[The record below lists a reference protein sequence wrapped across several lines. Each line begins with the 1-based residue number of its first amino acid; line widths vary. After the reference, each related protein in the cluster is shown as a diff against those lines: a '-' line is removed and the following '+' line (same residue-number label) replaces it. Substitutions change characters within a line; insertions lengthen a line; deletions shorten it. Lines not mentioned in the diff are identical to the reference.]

1 MTKITNSNIL
11 SAFRKQLGLSK
22 ADEVAFVEAFQS
34 VFEEALLRDKVL
46 KISGLGTFKLIAVES
61 RKSVNVNTGEE
72 IEIAGHYKLTF
83 TPDVALKDKVN
94 EPLAHLETMELD
106 ANDGNSSEVVVEQ
119 PSIEPLNVSESTEV
133 PQSQDDPLQKLTEQ
147 ALELKDILADI
158 QGFGIVSQDLVEE
171 ETIVEAKPEEII
183 VEPEVNKEEQETDSE
198 EVVVEIQEDPKS
210 EELKQ
215 EESKQEAPKQEEPKQ
230 ELPQTPIV
238 ETPIVEPSPK
248 SQDSTSVLGKDIV
261 NAINQEDNKS
271 ENKRS
276 KGWVWVAVILFLGVI
291 GLLVYQNLDF
301 FSQPIATD
309 TDASLIAE
317 VEPESEIVLTEPE
330 DSLLDANLEIDT
342 VEALEPQL
350 SIDSIAIDKTSPI
363 YSEQFSDIFNRKRE
377 YTEFIDTVT
386 LNEGSRLTWI
396 SFKQYGHKDYWV
408 YIYEANRDIVKNPNA
423 IKIGTQLRIPKLAPE
438 LIDTTNPETI
448 EYARYLHDVYVKK

>member
-106 ANDGNSSEVVVEQ
+106 ANDGNYSEVVVEQ

-183 VEPEVNKEEQETDSE
+183 VEPEVNKE
-198 EVVVEIQEDPKS
+198 
-210 EELKQ
+210 
-215 EESKQEAPKQEEPKQ
+215 
-230 ELPQTPIV
+230 
-238 ETPIVEPSPK
+238 
-248 SQDSTSVLGKDIV
+248 
-261 NAINQEDNKS
+261 
-271 ENKRS
+271 
-276 KGWVWVAVILFLGVI
+276 
-291 GLLVYQNLDF
+291 
-301 FSQPIATD
+301 
-309 TDASLIAE
+309 
-317 VEPESEIVLTEPE
+317 
-330 DSLLDANLEIDT
+330 
-342 VEALEPQL
+342 
-350 SIDSIAIDKTSPI
+350 
-363 YSEQFSDIFNRKRE
+363 
-377 YTEFIDTVT
+377 
-386 LNEGSRLTWI
+386 
-396 SFKQYGHKDYWV
+396 
-408 YIYEANRDIVKNPNA
+408 
-423 IKIGTQLRIPKLAPE
+423 
-438 LIDTTNPETI
+438 
-448 EYARYLHDVYVKK
+448 

>member
-1 MTKITNSNIL
+1 MAKITNTNIL
-11 SAFRKQLGLSK
+11 STFRKQLGISK
-22 ADEVAFVEAFQS
+22 TDEVAFVEAFQS
-34 VFEEALLRDKVL
+34 TFEEALLRDKML
-46 KISGLGTFKLIAVES
+46 KISGLGTFKLIPVES

-83 TPDVALKDKVN
+83 TPDLALKDKVN

-106 ANDGNSSEVVVEQ
+106 ANNDDSSEVIVEQ
-119 PSIEPLNVSESTEV
+119 LHVSPIKEAESIEL

-158 QGFGIVSQDLVEE
+158 QGFGVATQDLVEE
-171 ETIVEAKPEEII
+171 ETIVEEKAEEII
-183 VEPEVNKEEQETDSE
+183 VAPEVINEEQELDTK
-198 EVVVEIQEDPKS
+198 EVVVAP
-210 EELKQ
+210 
-215 EESKQEAPKQEEPKQ
+215 QEAPKHEEPKQ
-230 ELPQTPIV
+230 EAPQTPVV

-248 SQDSTSVLGKDIV
+248 PQESTSVVAKDIV

-271 ENKRS
+271 ANKRS
-276 KGWVWVAVILFLGVI
+276 SAWIWVAVILFLGVI

-301 FSQPIATD
+301 FSQPIIEEV
-309 TDASLIAE
+309 DALVVADE
-317 VEPESEIVLTEPE
+317 EPQPEQIITQPE
-330 DSLLDANLEIDT
+330 DSILASTIETDT
-342 VEALEPQL
+342 VAVLEPQTPTDT
-350 SIDSIAIDKTSPI
+350 IVVDKTSPL
-363 YSEQFSDIFNRKRE
+363 YSEQFSDIFNYKRE

-396 SFKQYGHKDYWV
+396 SLKQYGHKDYWV

-423 IKIGTQLRIPKLAPE
+423 IAIGTRLRIPQLAPE

>member
-106 ANDGNSSEVVVEQ
+106 ANDGNSFEVVVEQ
-119 PSIEPLNVSESTEV
+119 SSIEPLNVSESTEV

-238 ETPIVEPSPK
+238 ETPIVEPFSK

-317 VEPESEIVLTEPE
+317 VEPESEIVLTEP
-330 DSLLDANLEIDT
+330 
-342 VEALEPQL
+342 
-350 SIDSIAIDKTSPI
+350 
-363 YSEQFSDIFNRKRE
+363 
-377 YTEFIDTVT
+377 
-386 LNEGSRLTWI
+386 
-396 SFKQYGHKDYWV
+396 
-408 YIYEANRDIVKNPNA
+408 
-423 IKIGTQLRIPKLAPE
+423 
-438 LIDTTNPETI
+438 
-448 EYARYLHDVYVKK
+448 

>member
-1 MTKITNSNIL
+1 MAKITNTNIL
-11 SAFRKQLGLSK
+11 SAFRKQLGISK
-22 ADEVAFVEAFQS
+22 TDEVAFVEAFQS
-34 VFEEALLRDKVL
+34 TFEEALLRDKML
-46 KISGLGTFKLIAVES
+46 KISGLGTFKLIPVES

-106 ANDGNSSEVVVEQ
+106 ANNDDSSEVIVEQ
-119 PSIEPLNVSESTEV
+119 LHVSPIKEAESIEL

-158 QGFGIVSQDLVEE
+158 QGFGVATQDLVEE
-171 ETIVEAKPEEII
+171 ETIVEENAEEII
-183 VEPEVNKEEQETDSE
+183 VAPEVINEEQEPDTK
-198 EVVVEIQEDPKS
+198 EVVVAP
-210 EELKQ
+210 
-215 EESKQEAPKQEEPKQ
+215 QEAPKHEEPKQ
-230 ELPQTPIV
+230 EAPQTPVV
-238 ETPIVEPSPK
+238 EAPIVEPSPK
-248 SQDSTSVLGKDIV
+248 PQESTSVVAKDIV
-261 NAINQEDNKS
+261 NVINQEDNKS
-271 ENKRS
+271 ANKRS
-276 KGWVWVAVILFLGVI
+276 SAWIWVAVILFLGVI

-301 FSQPIATD
+301 FSQPIIEEAD
-309 TDASLIAE
+309 TLVVAD
-317 VEPESEIVLTEPE
+317 VEPQPEQIITQPE
-330 DSLLDANLEIDT
+330 DSILASTIEADT
-342 VEALEPQL
+342 VAVPEPQTPTDT
-350 SIDSIAIDKTSPI
+350 IVVDKTSPL
-363 YSEQFSDIFNRKRE
+363 YSEQFSDIFNYKRE

-396 SFKQYGHKDYWV
+396 SLKQYGHKDYWV

-423 IKIGTQLRIPKLAPE
+423 IAIGTRLRIPRLAPE

>member
-106 ANDGNSSEVVVEQ
+106 ANDGNSFEVVVEQ

-183 VEPEVNKEEQETDSE
+183 VEPEVNKEEQEADSE

-215 EESKQEAPKQEEPKQ
+215 E
-230 ELPQTPIV
+230 
-238 ETPIVEPSPK
+238 
-248 SQDSTSVLGKDIV
+248 
-261 NAINQEDNKS
+261 
-271 ENKRS
+271 
-276 KGWVWVAVILFLGVI
+276 
-291 GLLVYQNLDF
+291 
-301 FSQPIATD
+301 
-309 TDASLIAE
+309 
-317 VEPESEIVLTEPE
+317 
-330 DSLLDANLEIDT
+330 
-342 VEALEPQL
+342 
-350 SIDSIAIDKTSPI
+350 
-363 YSEQFSDIFNRKRE
+363 
-377 YTEFIDTVT
+377 
-386 LNEGSRLTWI
+386 
-396 SFKQYGHKDYWV
+396 
-408 YIYEANRDIVKNPNA
+408 
-423 IKIGTQLRIPKLAPE
+423 
-438 LIDTTNPETI
+438 
-448 EYARYLHDVYVKK
+448 

>member
-1 MTKITNSNIL
+1 MAKITNTNIL
-11 SAFRKQLGLSK
+11 STFRKQLGISK
-22 ADEVAFVEAFQS
+22 TDEVAFVEAFQS
-34 VFEEALLRDKVL
+34 TFEEALLRDKML
-46 KISGLGTFKLIAVES
+46 KISGLGTFKLIPVES

-83 TPDVALKDKVN
+83 TPDLALKDKVN

-106 ANDGNSSEVVVEQ
+106 ANNDDSSEVIVEQ
-119 PSIEPLNVSESTEV
+119 LHVSPIKEAESIEL

-158 QGFGIVSQDLVEE
+158 QGFGVATQDLVEE
-171 ETIVEAKPEEII
+171 ETIVEDKAEEII
-183 VEPEVNKEEQETDSE
+183 VAPEVINEEQEPDTK
-198 EVVVEIQEDPKS
+198 EVVVAP
-210 EELKQ
+210 
-215 EESKQEAPKQEEPKQ
+215 QEAPKHEEPKQ
-230 ELPQTPIV
+230 EAPQTPVV

-248 SQDSTSVLGKDIV
+248 PQESTSVVAKDIV

-271 ENKRS
+271 ANKRS
-276 KGWVWVAVILFLGVI
+276 SAWIWVAVILFLGVI

-301 FSQPIATD
+301 FSQPIIEEAD
-309 TDASLIAE
+309 TLAVAD
-317 VEPESEIVLTEPE
+317 VEPQPEQIITQPE
-330 DSLLDANLEIDT
+330 DSILASTIETDT
-342 VEALEPQL
+342 VAVLEPQTPTDT
-350 SIDSIAIDKTSPI
+350 IVVDKTSPL
-363 YSEQFSDIFNRKRE
+363 YSEQFSDIFNYKRE

-396 SFKQYGHKDYWV
+396 SLKQYGHKDYWV

-423 IKIGTQLRIPKLAPE
+423 IAIGTRLRIPQLAPE

>member
-1 MTKITNSNIL
+1 MAKITNSNIL
-11 SAFRKQLGLSK
+11 SIFRKQLGVSK
-22 ADEVAFVEAFQS
+22 ADEVAFAEAFQS
-34 VFEEALLRDKVL
+34 IFEEALLRDKIL
-46 KISGLGTFKLIAVES
+46 KISGLGTFKLISVES

-94 EPLAHLETMELD
+94 EPLAHLETIELD
-106 ANDGNSSEVVVEQ
+106 VNDGDSPANVEEQ
-119 PSIEPLNVSESTEV
+119 SYVESHKDYEFTEV
-133 PQSQDDPLQKLTEQ
+133 AHSQDDPLQKLTEQ

-158 QGFGIVSQDLVEE
+158 QGFGGISQDLVEE
-171 ETIVEAKPEEII
+171 EIIVEATPEEIMAK
-183 VEPEVNKEEQETDSE
+183 PEVNNEEQVADSK
-198 EVVVEIQEDPKS
+198 EIVTEK
-210 EELKQ
+210 L
-215 EESKQEAPKQEEPKQ
+215 EESKPEEPKQ
-230 ELPQTPIV
+230 KEPQATIV
-238 ETPIVEPSPK
+238 ATQIVEPF
-248 SQDSTSVLGKDIV
+248 SQSQNSTSISGQDII
-261 NAINQEDNKS
+261 NTINQEDNKS
-271 ENKRS
+271 DNKRS
-276 KGWVWVAVILFLGVI
+276 KGWIWVAVILFLGII

-301 FSQPIATD
+301 FSQPID
-309 TDASLIAE
+309 TEVDTLVVVN
-317 VEPESEIVLTEPE
+317 VEPEPEVVISQPE
-330 DSLLDANLEIDT
+330 DSLLIVNAEIDT
-342 VEALEPQL
+342 IEALEPQL
-350 SIDSIAIDKTSPI
+350 PIDSIVIDKTSPI

-408 YIYEANRDIVKNPNA
+408 YIYEANHDIINNPNS